1 MTSLISILIRNQPS
15 TRKKKE
21 SNLSL
26 SLSLSLSGTSYQQGR
41 RKKGSNLSLSIFLYL
56 LISLSLSLSIFIRE
70 ELLTRSKKASNLAV
84 FPHGAADT
92 QTHSRKWRRKTHL
105 ATLAPF
111 FRLFLHSLFASTVF
125 WGLTINLQLWMELF
139 FTLLLFSSHSRAP
152 AAGKPENSIW
162 EQYSQCQN
170 ISNLPNQQTNLIKRW
185 DFHFWR
191 ISSAAYYSRLFSFP
205 PRFSLLCGGPAQR
218 ILISTIIRP
227 KCCKYGVS

>member
-1 MTSLISILIRNQPS
+1 MTSLTSILIRNQLS
-15 TRKKKE
+15 TRKEKE
-21 SNLSL
+21 RE
-26 SLSLSLSGTSYQQGR
+26 Q
-41 RKKGSNLSLSIFLYL
+41 SIFFYLYL
-56 LISLSLSLSIFIRE
+56 YLHISLSLSILIPE
-70 ELLTRSKKASNLAV
+70 QLLTRSKKASNLAV

-125 WGLTINLQLWMELF
+125 WGLTKCLQLWMELF

-185 DFHFWR
+185 DFHFWN
-191 ISSAAYYSRLFSFP
+191 ILSAAYYIRLFSFP

>member
-1 MTSLISILIRNQPS
+1 MIKSKQKQRDKQRSLYTLPHHHHLTIARVTSLISILIRNQPS

-56 LISLSLSLSIFIRE
+56 LISLSLSIFIRE
-70 ELLTRSKKASNLAV
+70 QLLTRSKKASNLAV

-125 WGLTINLQLWMELF
+125 WGLTKYLQLWIELF

-152 AAGKPENSIW
+152 AAGKPENSI
-162 EQYSQCQN
+162 
-170 ISNLPNQQTNLIKRW
+170 
-185 DFHFWR
+185 
-191 ISSAAYYSRLFSFP
+191 
-205 PRFSLLCGGPAQR
+205 
-218 ILISTIIRP
+218 
-227 KCCKYGVS
+227 